1 MNQLI
6 NQYDRNFDPIADHFA
21 KKVYGSLKGQIRLA
35 VLNQDISEL
44 LTHLPN
50 RPLKILDVGAGMG
63 QISLNL
69 AKNHQ
74 VTLNDI
80 SQNMLNKA
88 KENALSLSSSPES
101 NIEQNL
107 RFICCPYQDLYKKLT
122 CEKFDVILCHALLEW
137 LAHPDEIMGFFDN
150 FLAEN
155 GLLSLCFYNPS
166 SIIYRNLVMGNFYQ
180 LDTPKPATKK
190 SLTPN
195 NPVAFDEVQQ
205 WLNNHN
211 YQTLIRSGI
220 RVFSDYA
227 PLKRGGL
234 NHPDDVIAMELKYAR
249 TEPFWRMGRYLH
261 LAARKITDKSDKQCL

>member
-80 SQNMLNKA
+80 SQNI
-88 KENALSLSSSPES
+88 LS
-101 NIEQNL
+101 
-107 RFICCPYQDLYKKLT
+107 FYPYQIINSCHFRWKSA
-122 CEKFDVILCHALLEW
+122 VIFW
-137 LAHPDEIMGFFDN
+137 G
-150 FLAEN
+150 
-155 GLLSLCFYNPS
+155 CF
-166 SIIYRNLVMGNFYQ
+166 
-180 LDTPKPATKK
+180 
-190 SLTPN
+190 
-195 NPVAFDEVQQ
+195 
-205 WLNNHN
+205 
-211 YQTLIRSGI
+211 
-220 RVFSDYA
+220 
-227 PLKRGGL
+227 
-234 NHPDDVIAMELKYAR
+234 
-249 TEPFWRMGRYLH
+249 
-261 LAARKITDKSDKQCL
+261 